1 MSKLAKPD
9 VVKASMSRQRHH
21 QRPAAEAAFGF
32 CQVIEDGA
40 DIFVAGMI
48 SVDTDFNVLDAG
60 DMNAQAQRVYS
71 DVIAVL
77 RQLGCG
83 PADILTE
90 TIYVTDM
97 PSLLAVN
104 DTRKAILTERC
115 RPATTAVQ
123 VAALVLPGLTIE
135 VACHARRQAMERR

>member
-1 MSKLAKPD
+1 MN
-9 VVKASMSRQRHH
+9 RQHHH
-21 QRPAAEAAFGF
+21 QRPVAEAAFGF
-32 CQVIEDGA
+32 CQVVENGP
-40 DIFVAGMI
+40 DIFIAGMI
-48 SVDTDFNVLDAG
+48 SVDVDFNVLDAD
-60 DMNAQAQRVYS
+60 DMAAQTRRVYS

-77 RQLGCG
+77 QQLSCG

-97 PSLLAVN
+97 PALLAVN
-104 DTRKAILTERC
+104 DIRKAILTERC

-135 VACHARRQAMERR
+135 VACHAHRQAMQPRS